1 VDQRP
6 DDSPG
11 YDDAMSRK
19 GWALFLAMGFIW
31 GVPYLCIRVA
41 VGDGGISPASLV
53 LARCVLG
60 TAILL
65 PVAAVQGRLR
75 GLLPYW
81 KPLLAFAAVEI
92 AIPWMLLSS
101 AETRLSSS
109 LAGLLIAATPLVGA
123 VLGWVTGR
131 DRLGVRR
138 FAGLGVGILGVAA
151 LVGLDL
157 SADDAWALA
166 AMAVVVV
173 CYAVGPF
180 ILDRYLK
187 PVPGNAVMAVA
198 LGLSAVAY
206 APAGIAQWPHRFPGA
221 GVIAAVVVL
230 GVLCTA
236 IALTTFN
243 LLIAEV
249 GPARATVITYI
260 NPAVA
265 ILLGVV
271 LLDEPFTAGIV
282 VGFALV
288 LVGSVLAT
296 YKDSQATKDPEMTED
311 PEAVTTVEPVVV
323 E

>member
-1 VDQRP
+1 
-6 DDSPG
+6 
-11 YDDAMSRK
+11 MSRK

-41 VGDGGISPASLV
+41 VGDGGLTPASLV
-53 LARCVLG
+53 LARCLLG
-60 TAILL
+60 TLILL
-65 PVAAVQGRLR
+65 PIALAQGRIK

-81 KPLLAFAAVEI
+81 KPLLAFTAIEI
-92 AIPWMLLSS
+92 AIPWLLLSG

-131 DRLGVRR
+131 DKLGVRR

-157 SADDAWALA
+157 SADDGWALA

-173 CYAVGPF
+173 CYALGPF
-180 ILDRYLK
+180 ILDRYLAG
-187 PVPGNAVMAVA
+187 VPGNAVMAAA
-198 LGLSAVAY
+198 LGISALLY
-206 APAGIAQWPHRFPGA
+206 APVGIAQLPGQMPRFT
-221 GVIAAVVVL
+221 VWAAVAVL

-243 LLIAEV
+243 VLIAEI
-249 GPARATVITYI
+249 GPARATVITYV

-271 LLDEPFTAGIV
+271 LLDEPFTAGIAL
-282 VGFALV
+282 GFALV

-296 YKDSQATKDPEMTED
+296 YKEKAPA
-311 PEAVTTVEPVVV
+311 AVGEPVVV

>member
-1 VDQRP
+1 
-6 DDSPG
+6 
-11 YDDAMSRK
+11 MSRK

-41 VGDGGISPASLV
+41 VGDGGVTPATLV
-53 LARCVLG
+53 LLRCLLG
-60 TAILL
+60 ALILL
-65 PVAAVQGRLR
+65 PIAVAQGGLK

-81 KPLLAFAAVEI
+81 KPLLAFTFIEI

-123 VLGWVTGR
+123 LLGWFTGR
-131 DRLGVRR
+131 DKLGVRR
-138 FAGLGVGILGVAA
+138 FAGLGVGIAGVAA

-157 SADDAWALA
+157 TADDGWALA

-180 ILDRYLK
+180 ILDRYLTD
-187 PVPGNAVMAVA
+187 VPGNAVMATA
-198 LGLSAVAY
+198 LGISAILY
-206 APAGIAQWPHRFPGA
+206 APVGIAQWPAELPRVNVWVA
-221 GVIAAVVVL
+221 IVVL

-271 LLDEPFTAGIV
+271 FLDEPFTAGIAL
-282 VGFALV
+282 GFGLV
-288 LVGSVLAT
+288 LLGSVLAT
-296 YKDSQATKDPEMTED
+296 YKEREKPIG
-311 PEAVTTVEPVVV
+311 EAVAVE
-323 E
+323 

>member
-1 VDQRP
+1 
-6 DDSPG
+6 
-11 YDDAMSRK
+11 MSRK

-41 VGDGGISPASLV
+41 VGDGGLTPASLV
-53 LARCVLG
+53 LMRCVLG
-60 TAILL
+60 ALILL
-65 PVAAVQGRLR
+65 PIAAMQGRLK

-81 KPLLAFAAVEI
+81 KPLLAFTAIEI
-92 AIPWMLLSS
+92 ALPWLLLSS

-138 FAGLGVGILGVAA
+138 FGGLGVGILGVAA

-157 SADDAWALA
+157 SADDGWALA

-173 CYAVGPF
+173 CYALGPF
-180 ILDRYLK
+180 ILDRYLTG
-187 PVPGNAVMAVA
+187 VPGNAVMATA
-198 LGLSAVAY
+198 LGISAIVY
-206 APAGIAQWPHRFPGA
+206 APVGIAQLPSRMPGVNVWA
-221 GVIAAVVVL
+221 SVAVL

-265 ILLGVV
+265 ILLGVA
-271 LLDEPFTAGIV
+271 LLDEPFTAGIAL
-282 VGFALV
+282 GFALV

-296 YKDSQATKDPEMTED
+296 YKEREKPIG
-311 PEAVTTVEPVVV
+311 EAVAVE
-323 E
+323 

>member
-1 VDQRP
+1 
-6 DDSPG
+6 
-11 YDDAMSRK
+11 MSRK

-41 VGDGGISPASLV
+41 VGEGGLSPASLV

-60 TAILL
+60 ALLLL
-65 PVAAVQGRLR
+65 PIAAMQGRLT

-81 KPLLAFAAVEI
+81 KPLLAFAAIEI
-92 AIPWMLLSS
+92 AIPWLLLSG
-101 AETRLSSS
+101 AETRLSRS

-157 SADDAWALA
+157 SADDGWALA

-173 CYAVGPF
+173 CYALGPF
-180 ILDRYLK
+180 ILDRYLQS
-187 PVPGNAVMAVA
+187 VPGNAVMAAA
-198 LGLSAVAY
+198 LGVCAIAY
-206 APAGIAQWPHRFPGA
+206 APVGVAQWPAQSPRFTVWVS
-221 GVIAAVVVL
+221 VIVL

-249 GPARATVITYI
+249 GPTRATVITYI

-265 ILLGVV
+265 IGLGVV
-271 LLDEPFTAGIV
+271 FLSEPFTVGIA

-296 YKDSQATKDPEMTED
+296 YQERPRTEPQMTG
-311 PEAVTTVEPVVV
+311 EAVATE
-323 E
+323 

>member
-1 VDQRP
+1 
-6 DDSPG
+6 
-11 YDDAMSRK
+11 MSRK

-41 VGDGGISPASLV
+41 VGDGGLTPASLV

-60 TAILL
+60 ALILL
-65 PVAAVQGRLR
+65 PVAVAQGRMK

-81 KPLLAFAAVEI
+81 KPLLAFAAIEI
-92 AIPWMLLSS
+92 AIPWLLLSG

-131 DRLGVRR
+131 DKLGVRR

-157 SADDAWALA
+157 SADDGWALA

-173 CYAVGPF
+173 CYALGPF
-180 ILDRYLK
+180 ILDRYLTE
-187 PVPGNAVMAVA
+187 VPGNAVMATA
-198 LGLSAVAY
+198 LGISAILY
-206 APAGIAQWPHRFPGA
+206 APVGIAQLPDTMPRVNVW
-221 GVIAAVVVL
+221 AAVAVL

-265 ILLGVV
+265 ILLGVL
-271 LLDEPFTAGIV
+271 LLDEPFTAGIAL
-282 VGFALV
+282 GFGLV

-296 YKDSQATKDPEMTED
+296 YKEKASATEKEPAAVG
-311 PEAVTTVEPVVV
+311 EAMAAE
-323 E
+323 

>member
-1 VDQRP
+1 
-6 DDSPG
+6 
-11 YDDAMSRK
+11 MSRK

-41 VGDGGISPASLV
+41 VGDGGLKPASLV

-60 TAILL
+60 ALILL
-65 PVAAVQGRLR
+65 PVAAAQGRIK

-81 KPLLAFAAVEI
+81 KPLLAFTAIEI
-92 AIPWMLLSS
+92 AIPWLLLSG

-123 VLGWVTGR
+123 VLGWFTGR
-131 DRLGVRR
+131 DKLGVRR
-138 FAGLGVGILGVAA
+138 FVGLGVGILGVAA

-157 SADDAWALA
+157 SADDGWALA

-173 CYAVGPF
+173 CYALGPF
-180 ILDRYLK
+180 ILDRYLTG
-187 PVPGNAVMAVA
+187 VPGNAVMAAA
-198 LGLSAVAY
+198 LGIAAILY
-206 APAGIAQWPHRFPGA
+206 APVGIAQLPDQMPRLTVW
-221 GVIAAVVVL
+221 AAVAVL

-271 LLDEPFTAGIV
+271 LLDEPFTAGIAL
-282 VGFALV
+282 GFALV

-296 YKDSQATKDPEMTED
+296 YKDKAPAKEPAAVGGG
-311 PEAVTTVEPVVV
+311 EAVAVE
-323 E
+323 